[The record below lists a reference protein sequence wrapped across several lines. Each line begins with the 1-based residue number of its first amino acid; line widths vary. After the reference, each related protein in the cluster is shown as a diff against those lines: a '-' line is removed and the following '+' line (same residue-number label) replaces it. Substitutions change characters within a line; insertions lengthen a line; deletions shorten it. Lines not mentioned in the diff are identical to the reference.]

1 MKIGLRHVSAAAIVW
16 LRSALAAGGQTRAS
30 LARELCRR
38 ENWRN
43 PKGDLCL
50 ASARVALPRIAS
62 ELDLALPPSRG
73 APRRRPAPR
82 DYPDLAVACSLGDLG
97 EVEVTP
103 QAAGE
108 APLARAM
115 LATWHPE
122 GEARTPGARVSYW
135 IHSPR
140 LGRLGL
146 LVFSAAGWHQKA
158 RDTFIGWS
166 QSARDAH
173 LDKLVVNDR
182 FLLLPSVRVAGLA
195 SHVLALAVRRLP
207 GDWQAKYGVRPL
219 LAYTYVAP
227 EHAGTSYLAA
237 GWQCCPQRTSGRT
250 GVRRSVW
257 MKPLADDWRDV
268 LCREPEVRPGTRP
281 APAGD
286 ADWAE
291 REYGRGRFSDV
302 RVGKRVVMMGRAWND
317 RPGAPLPV
325 IFPGE
330 AEQKAAYRLLS
341 NPRVKMDGIVAAHKE
356 AVVERCRGEALVL
369 AIQDTSF
376 LDYGGLDA
384 TEGLIDIGGGGS
396 GALGLGA
403 HAGVAFSAGG
413 RPLGLFH
420 FDADFRAG
428 EASLRTGV
436 ESARWLDGYD
446 AAVALKGACAATRV
460 VMMCDREGDFRD
472 LLARGAGGD
481 VGLLVR
487 SNRSHRRRVLCGA
500 ARENLWEHMAG
511 RDVVATKSIDIDACG
526 GPRRRRARKG
536 VALDIRAARVALLP
550 PGDRKGSSPLSML
563 AVRVTE
569 RHPPQGREPLDW
581 LLVCSE
587 GEATA
592 EAALEIVSLYER
604 RWWIEEYFKALKAG
618 TRIKDRRLDQAD
630 DLRKCLAFDAITA
643 CLVMDIERTAREHPD
658 TPAREVVPG
667 DVIKVLRM
675 HMTVDK
681 RYRSRSPPEPSI
693 ADFAVDTARLAGFT
707 PKKRQPLPGTGKL
720 WQGYLILLNFVE
732 NYRIMMQME
741 RE

>member
-62 ELDLALPPSRG
+62 ELDLPLPPSRG
-73 APRRRPAPR
+73 APGRRPAPR

-182 FLLLPSVRVAGLA
+182 FLLLPSVRVEGLA

-330 AEQKAAYRLLS
+330 AEQRPCEL
-341 NPRVKMDGIVAAHKE
+341 P
-356 AVVERCRGEALVL
+356 
-369 AIQDTSF
+369 
-376 LDYGGLDA
+376 
-384 TEGLIDIGGGGS
+384 
-396 GALGLGA
+396 
-403 HAGVAFSAGG
+403 G
-413 RPLGLFH
+413 R
-420 FDADFRAG
+420 A
-428 EASLRTGV
+428 
-436 ESARWLDGYD
+436 
-446 AAVALKGACAATRV
+446 
-460 VMMCDREGDFRD
+460 
-472 LLARGAGGD
+472 
-481 VGLLVR
+481 
-487 SNRSHRRRVLCGA
+487 GA
-500 ARENLWEHMAG
+500 ARRADG
-511 RDVVATKSIDIDACG
+511 RRRTPPADGTAPGQSVDG
-526 GPRRRRARKG
+526 GRHTGSLEGRTNQRPCLVRCARGSARRSDTLADPAPDDQRRARC
-536 VALDIRAARVALLP
+536 ALARTGARLWSV
-550 PGDRKGSSPLSML
+550 
-563 AVRVTE
+563 AVRSGGYGC
-569 RHPPQGREPLDW
+569 RDAQ
-581 LLVCSE
+581 
-587 GEATA
+587 
-592 EAALEIVSLYER
+592 
-604 RWWIEEYFKALKAG
+604 G
-618 TRIKDRRLDQAD
+618 TRGAD
-630 DLRKCLAFDAITA
+630 
-643 CLVMDIERTAREHPD
+643 
-658 TPAREVVPG
+658 G
-667 DVIKVLRM
+667 
-675 HMTVDK
+675 
-681 RYRSRSPPEPSI
+681 
-693 ADFAVDTARLAGFT
+693 G
-707 PKKRQPLPGTGKL
+707 
-720 WQGYLILLNFVE
+720 
-732 NYRIMMQME
+732 
-741 RE
+741 